1 MHHTNISLRKKIL
14 TWLMPLML
22 LLILVDS
29 SLLHRLAVHALDKEL
44 DADLSGSAEDIAS
57 YLSRSGIEAK
67 DFDLLEN
74 ASRILLN
81 DEVDTVMYSV
91 SDEFGRLLSGNQ
103 DLAAATRNVNTI
115 PSRKFFFTEINQ
127 IKYRVVR
134 STFTLKHASVTLK
147 LNIQVAATLNRR
159 NILAD
164 EILLGIVLPQLL
176 LVLLTFFII
185 SIGVKRG
192 LAPLKELQN
201 AVSKRSEQNLSPI
214 DLPNIPEEVSLVAK
228 SVNQLMQ
235 QLQNLILA
243 QNRFIADAAH
253 QLRTPL
259 AGAQAQL
266 ELAEL
271 EADPS
276 VIKSILVKVSLSLER
291 LSHTIN
297 QLLVL
302 AKSQPEAIS
311 MMKMEMLDLNIISK
325 EVAAQMV
332 PAALQKKIDLGF
344 EQSEMP
350 AMITGNVER
359 LREMLYNLLDNAIR
373 YTQNGGQVTLSVQ
386 VTDSDVELC
395 LTDNGPGVSMLERDK
410 IFDRFHRIVGS
421 GQEGSGLGLA
431 IVNEIA
437 KLHGARITLS
447 DVEAHRGLQI
457 VLNFSRQPLLL

>member
-1 MHHTNISLRKKIL
+1 MQQTNISLRKKIL

-29 SLLHRLAVHALDKEL
+29 SLLHRLAVHALEKEL
-44 DADLSGSAEDIAS
+44 DADLFGSAADIAG

-67 DFDLLEN
+67 DFEMLEN

-91 SDEFGRLLSGNQ
+91 TDEQGRLLSGNQ
-103 DLAAATRNVNTI
+103 QLALATRSVNSI
-115 PSRKFFFTEINQ
+115 RSPKFFFTEMAQ
-127 IKYRVVR
+127 VKYRVVR
-134 STFTLKHASVTLK
+134 STFNLKHASVILK

-159 NILAD
+159 NTLAD
-164 EILLGIVLPQLL
+164 EILIGIVLPQLL

-185 SIGVKRG
+185 SIGVKKG
-192 LAPLKELQN
+192 LAPLTELQN
-201 AVSKRSEQNLSPI
+201 EVSKRSEQNLSPI
-214 DLPNIPEEVSLVAK
+214 DLPDIPEEVSLVAT
-228 SVNQLMQ
+228 SVNKLMQ
-235 QLQNLILA
+235 QLQNLILG

-266 ELAEL
+266 ELAEI
-271 EADPS
+271 EADPLR
-276 VIKSILVKVSLSLER
+276 VKAILVQVQLSLDR
-291 LSHTIN
+291 LSHTID

-302 AKSQPEAIS
+302 AKSQPEAVS
-311 MMKMEMLDLNIISK
+311 MMKMELLDLNLVSQ

-332 PAALQKKIDLGF
+332 PAALQKQIDLGF
-344 EQSEMP
+344 EPSPTP
-350 AMITGNVER
+350 AMITGNAER

-373 YTQNGGQVTLSVQ
+373 YTQNSGQVTMSIHVGDASVDLRL
-386 VTDSDVELC
+386 V
-395 LTDNGPGVSMLERDK
+395 DNGPGVSLVERDK

-431 IVNEIA
+431 IVKDIA
-437 KLHGARITLS
+437 KLHGASIAVS
-447 DVEAHRGLQI
+447 DGDTHSGLQI
-457 VLNFSRQPLLL
+457 VLSFSRQPVLL